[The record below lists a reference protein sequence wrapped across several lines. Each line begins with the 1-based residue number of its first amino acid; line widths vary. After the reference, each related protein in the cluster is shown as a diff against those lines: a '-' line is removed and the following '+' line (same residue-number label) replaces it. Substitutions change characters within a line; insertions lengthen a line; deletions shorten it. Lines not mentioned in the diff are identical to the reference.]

1 MSLDRFQDLSGI
13 SSSKSHDQYGQ
24 TPGIMRVLFGM
35 GKRFPVQFID
45 REVTFS
51 RLFWDNLVHVSYT
64 KYIYMTV
71 RNSVCMW
78 STPARTVY

>member
-35 GKRFPVQFID
+35 GKRFP
-45 REVTFS
+45 
-51 RLFWDNLVHVSYT
+51 
-64 KYIYMTV
+64 
-71 RNSVCMW
+71 C
-78 STPARTVY
+78 TVYRQRCNVFKTILG